1 MTQSSGDLSVFAK
14 SIRLS
19 ETIGLPR
26 VWKADSDAEICLI
39 FYKKRN
45 KLFHEV
51 PRREGDLEVSSA
63 IQVAM
68 QTPE

>member
-1 MTQSSGDLSVFAK
+1 MENG
-14 SIRLS
+14 
-19 ETIGLPR
+19 TIQKIEKL
-26 VWKADSDAEICLI
+26 KNAEICLI

-68 QTPE
+68 QTLE